1 MQATLPSSHFRATR
15 LLLVAI
21 MALAALSTPPRIVS
35 QTSTATV
42 ILPAGTPLPVQLPA
56 NLPLRV
62 GTPVRAQLLYPVFV
76 DNTLILPANTT
87 LTGTV
92 TALRPDHPHRNRA
105 RLRADFTPFSTPV
118 VQFDGLLLADGT
130 TLPILT
136 GTASEG
142 APIYRIIAK
151 PRTKGGLI
159 GQEFEIAKQSLHD
172 TFHFFIDPG
181 KADRAQQF
189 LYSQLPYHPQRIAK
203 GTAWTVETT
212 APITLAPQPV
222 PPPTLTAASKPPSS
236 KPTSKPSIKPAA
248 IPDPNTWMIQ
258 AYLSQPLSSATS
270 KQGQTI
276 QATVAEPIFNPDHSL
291 AIPQGATVI
300 GSVTRSKPAR
310 RFGRTG
316 ALQFDFRQLVLPT
329 GTTQNVTT
337 IVTGVDSGSSEALA
351 MSSEGK
357 VEPKP
362 KDKILLPLLL
372 INLAARPLDQEGG
385 ALHQAG
391 KNGAA
396 SNSLGLAGFI
406 IGITGQSPNLAAG
419 FGAYGATLAIY
430 DRWIKRGAEVEFAR
444 DTRIVLQTTPRH
456 ANKLSGAAR

>member
-1 MQATLPSSHFRATR
+1 MQATLLPSPSRATR
-15 LLLVAI
+15 LLVI
-21 MALAALSTPPRIVS
+21 ALFSLFLPVHLFGQTPP
-35 QTSTATV
+35 ATV
-42 ILPAGTPLPVQLPA
+42 TLPAGTPLPVQLPA

-62 GTPVRAQLLYPVFV
+62 GTPVRAQLLYPVYA

-118 VQFDGLLLADGT
+118 VQFNGLLLSDGS
-130 TLPILT
+130 TLPIVT

-172 TFHFFIDPG
+172 TFHLFIDPG
-181 KADRAQQF
+181 KADRAQQL

-212 APITLAPQPV
+212 APITLAPQPD
-222 PPPTLTAASKPPSS
+222 PSPTLTAASKPAPP
-236 KPTSKPSIKPAA
+236 KPTTKPAA
-248 IPDPNTWMIQ
+248 TPDPNTWMIQ

-270 KQGQTI
+270 KQGQPI
-276 QATVAEPIFNPDHSL
+276 QATVAEPIYNPDHSL

-300 GSVTRSKPAR
+300 GSITRSKPAR
-310 RFGRTG
+310 RFGRAG

-329 GTTQNVTT
+329 GTSQNVTT
-337 IVTGVDSGSSEALA
+337 IVTGVDSASSEALA
-351 MSSEGK
+351 MSTEGK
-357 VEPKP
+357 VQPKP

-372 INLAARPLDQEGG
+372 INLASRPLDQEGG

-391 KNGAA
+391 KNGTA

-406 IGITGQSPNLAAG
+406 IGISGQSPNLAAG
-419 FGAYGATLAIY
+419 FGAYGAALAIY
-430 DRWIKRGAEVEFAR
+430 DRWIQRGAEVEFAR
-444 DTRIVLQTTPRH
+444 NTRIVLQTTPRH
-456 ANKLSGAAR
+456 ASKLSGATR